1 MAADPGRVRMSV
13 VPVWVGDGV
22 VARDARAVLARG
34 VRGGFGV
41 LPSLSGLACGVGVMA
56 RLLSSIVPGL
66 SARDRGADPGT
77 SVVKNS
83 ISAAISA
90 DDLSRSLL
98 LMPVAVPGRV
108 VGVDK
113 SGRRAMAV
121 EGRAT
126 DLVLTGGGGL
136 DGRIPGPNSGMIDDA
151 SQSTGSLLGLIER
164 GKYGSREP
172 RGEGGELAPSA
183 AHAASARA
191 ASLGGEARAL
201 SKLKRRGV
209 VGGDFFSRGSNGGE
223 GVGSACIRNW
233 PATRGWAFCGRCD
246 VRGLCGVAVAG
257 LRGLVGTA
265 VGLTRALPT
274 T

>member
-1 MAADPGRVRMSV
+1 MSV

-22 VARDARAVLARG
+22 VARDARAVLLARG
-34 VRGGFGV
+34 VRGGLGV
-41 LPSLSGLACGVGVMA
+41 
-56 RLLSSIVPGL
+56 LLSSIVPGL
-66 SARDRGADPGT
+66 SGRDRADPGT
-77 SVVKNS
+77 SVLLIS
-83 ISAAISA
+83 SSAAISA

-233 PATRGWAFCGRCD
+233 PATRG
-246 VRGLCGVAVAG
+246 
-257 LRGLVGTA
+257 
-265 VGLTRALPT
+265 
-274 T
+274 

>member
-126 DLVLTGGGGL
+126 DLNGGGGL
-136 DGRIPGPNSGMIDDA
+136 DGRVPGPNSGMIGPGI
-151 SQSTGSLLGLIER
+151 QSTGSWLGLIER
-164 GKYGSREP
+164 GKYGRREP

-191 ASLGGEARAL
+191 ASLGGEAWAL
-201 SKLKRRGV
+201 SKLKGRGMV
-209 VGGDFFSRGSNGGE
+209 CGDFFSRGSNGGE
-223 GVGSACIRNW
+223 GVGSEWIRNW